1 MTTSIRRLSINEVKS
16 LFDCIYKN
24 KFPPKDLQFKIV
36 LVGSN
41 GLKLSPP
48 SYEYKGETDS
58 REFFVMFV
66 ELLRSNQH
74 CYPSKLISEGLYVL
88 LKPDKKVHVDKHI
101 ETAVFDK
108 KRDIPTNLME
118 IVMQDYPVENCPW
131 SLSGPQFSTPSSIQQ
146 RYCYPKGSHSYSQ
159 VKGGSLWTIVS
170 PIDNNIVL
178 IVLHY
183 PFCIIHDIF

>member
-58 REFFVMFV
+58 REFFVI
-66 ELLRSNQH
+66 LLN
-74 CYPSKLISEGLYVL
+74 Y
-88 LKPDKKVHVDKHI
+88 
-101 ETAVFDK
+101 
-108 KRDIPTNLME
+108 
-118 IVMQDYPVENCPW
+118 
-131 SLSGPQFSTPSSIQQ
+131 
-146 RYCYPKGSHSYSQ
+146 
-159 VKGGSLWTIVS
+159 
-170 PIDNNIVL
+170 
-178 IVLHY
+178 
-183 PFCIIHDIF
+183 